1 VSQDFA
7 HLRERGLTQEIV
19 FRGQLLRIRV
29 DTVALPNG
37 QVANR
42 EIVEHPGAVAV
53 VARTEDGQVL
63 LVRQFRYAVND
74 FSLELPAGCLDV
86 PGEDETTAIVR
97 ELSEET
103 GYAARSMIYLGCIHS
118 SPGFSSERTHIFA
131 TEGLAAARTAH
142 PAEDEFLD
150 LVQVPFEEALAM
162 IKRGEIKDAK
172 TIAGLLWVQHFGSST
187 EQQPPRRG
195 KLDEDEA
202 S

>member
-1 VSQDFA
+1 VPQDFA

-19 FRGQLLRIRV
+19 FRGHLLRIRV

-53 VARTEDGQVL
+53 VARTDQGHVL
-63 LVRQFRYAVND
+63 LVRQFRYAVNE

-86 PGEDETTAIVR
+86 PGEEVTTAIIR

-103 GYAARSMIYLGCIHS
+103 GYAARHLIYLGCIHS
-118 SPGFSSERTHIFA
+118 SPGFSSERTHLFV
-131 TEGLAAARTAH
+131 TEGLTRARDAH

-150 LVQVPFEEALAM
+150 LLEVPFEEALAM

-172 TIAGLLWVQHFGSST
+172 TIAGLLWVQNYGTTT
-187 EQQPPRRG
+187 EQQPPHKG
-195 KLDEDEA
+195 SLDDDETL
-202 S
+202 